1 MLLLLPLLLKVTDE
15 ERVAELKTEY
25 KSKHPNAFW
34 IDFGDF
40 SVYEAQELVQ
50 VRLVGGFARAG
61 SIKPDDFLSAE
72 VDEILKFSEPVC
84 GHMNDDHVEQIPMVC
99 VPETSPPVPFPFS
112 LCS

>member
-1 MLLLLPLLLKVTDE
+1 M
-15 ERVAELKTEY
+15 AELKTEY

-72 VDEILKFSEPVC
+72 VDQIVKFSEPVC
-84 GHMNDDHVEQIPMVC
+84 GHMNDDHAESTVAMATQWRGLP
-99 VPETSPPVPFPFS
+99 SHPVTRGAMPR
-112 LCS
+112 LRW